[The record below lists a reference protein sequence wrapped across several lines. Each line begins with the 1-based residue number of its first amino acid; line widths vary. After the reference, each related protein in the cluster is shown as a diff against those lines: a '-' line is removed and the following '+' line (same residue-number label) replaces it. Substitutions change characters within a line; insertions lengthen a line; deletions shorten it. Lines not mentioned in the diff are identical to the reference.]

1 MLILGGA
8 EMEQENRVPDF
19 SQMDHTVNSA
29 YTTESI
35 VTNSNLDLNISTEE
49 QNTVEIK
56 NTKNFFA
63 D

>member
-1 MLILGGA
+1 
-8 EMEQENRVPDF
+8 MEQENRVPDF